1 MATTEHHRNISEV
14 MSPVAQNINLGSTLS
29 DEHSTTSLDNIAN
42 QEDIL
47 TTSRVQNMNRPDL
60 DLEQQAIA
68 KASNEKSRV
77 KFEIHIVKVRIVGLA
92 GVHFKKV
99 SGNTWL
105 YKELASHI
113 LKNLNL

>member
-1 MATTEHHRNISEV
+1 MCIRDSISIIASPIQIPDNNISEE
-14 MSPVAQNINLGSTLS
+14 LSTASL
-29 DEHSTTSLDNIAN
+29 EHIQPD
-42 QEDIL
+42 DIL
-47 TTSRVQNMNRPDL
+47 TTSRIQDMNKIESDGASSSNGNG
-60 DLEQQAIA
+60 AIGM
-68 KASNEKSRV
+68 SRTPL

-113 LKNLNL
+113 LKDLNL